1 MIEKRREVEYIYIFL
16 WKKQHVKIRMEM
28 LNKDGR

>member
-1 MIEKRREVEYIYIFL
+1 MIEKRRKVEYIYIFL
-16 WKKQHVKIRMEM
+16 WKKQHVKIV

>member
-1 MIEKRREVEYIYIFL
+1 MIEKRREVEYIYIYILL
-16 WKKQHVKIRMEM
+16 WKKQHVKIV